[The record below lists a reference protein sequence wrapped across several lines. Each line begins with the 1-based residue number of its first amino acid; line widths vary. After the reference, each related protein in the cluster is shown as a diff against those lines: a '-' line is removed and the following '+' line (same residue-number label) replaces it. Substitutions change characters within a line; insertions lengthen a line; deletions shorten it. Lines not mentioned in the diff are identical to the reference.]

1 MSRPALELADILRAQ
16 GNRYLEHYQS
26 SISYQQLKAYRAVL
40 ACRTASLGGHLDV
53 CSACGFQNGIS
64 FNSCRNRHCP
74 KCQARARER
83 WVENRQ
89 QELLPTG
96 YFHAVFTVPHEL
108 NVFALTSPRAFY
120 DLLFSAAVDT
130 LLQVARN
137 PKRLGADI
145 GVLAILHTWG
155 QNLMLHPHIHCVIPA
170 GGFSADRTRWIP
182 TRQQFLLP
190 IPVLRDLFRGKF
202 LAGLRQLYRK
212 GLLRCQG
219 PAAEFSDIRKF
230 SRLLGPLYSKDWI
243 VYTKKAMGGPE
254 QVLRY
259 LGRYTHRIAISNHR
273 LVAFDGVDVTFR
285 WKDYAHGGRK
295 RTMPLKTLEFL
306 RRFFLHV
313 LPKGFVRIRHFGLL
327 ANRFRN
333 QNLDCARKLIRAL
346 TPDTVQNA
354 PAEYHQHR
362 ALWHCPRCGGAM
374 CVARRYT
381 AMEIN
386 SS

>member
-1 MSRPALELADILRAQ
+1 MSKPALEVADILRAQ
-16 GNRYLEHYQS
+16 GNRFLEHYQS
-26 SISYQQLKAYRAVL
+26 SISYQQLKVFRAVL

-53 CSACGFQNGIS
+53 CSQCGFETGMS

-83 WVENRQ
+83 WIEARQ

-108 NVFALTSPRAFY
+108 NVFALTSPAVFY
-120 DLLFSAAVDT
+120 DLLFASATET
-130 LLQVARN
+130 LIDVARN
-137 PKRLGADI
+137 PERLGADI

-155 QNLMLHPHIHCVIPA
+155 QNLLLHPHIHCVIPA
-170 GGFSADRTRWIP
+170 GGLSTDRTRWIRAP
-182 TRQQFLLP
+182 QRFLLP
-190 IPVLRDLFRGKF
+190 IRVLSKVFRGKF
-202 LAGLRQLYRK
+202 LDGLRRLYRS
-212 GLLRCQG
+212 GQLRCEG
-219 PAAEFSDIRKF
+219 PAAEFKDANKF
-230 SRLLGPLYSKDWI
+230 SRLIGPLYRQCWV
-243 VYTKKAMGGPE
+243 VYAKKAMGGPE

-273 LVAFDGVDVTFR
+273 LIAFDGEHVTFR
-285 WKDYAHGGRK
+285 WKDYAHGGK
-295 RTMPLKTLEFL
+295 QRTMKLTARKFL

-333 QNLDCARKLIRAL
+333 QNLAL
-346 TPDTVQNA
+346 TRQLLANTESENVETPKTDTPQKST
-354 PAEYHQHR
+354 
-362 ALWHCPRCGGAM
+362 LWHCPRCGGAM
-374 CVARRYT
+374 CVARRLT
-381 AMEIN
+381 AKEIN